1 MKKTSSIID
10 ELKFLQKTKQEK
22 EFNSHILVGMDVDEH
37 GIPTSSL
44 LLTQGGT
51 LELIGMIEALTK
63 TLKNL
68 KKTLVIKTLPQ
79 QHKYMDDLLKGS
91 SRADRMIDILPDN
104 IKEKVLDI
112 KRRMLDALNNDDEE
126 ALEKVRKELD
136 ELKLFGESFNS
147 DDDDNNDEDDL
158 PSFDIN
164 DFK

>member
-10 ELKFLQKTKQEK
+10 ELKFLQKTKEEK
-22 EFNSHILVGMDVDEH
+22 DFNSHILIGMDVDKH
-37 GIPTSSL
+37 GIPNSSL

-68 KKTLVIKTLPQ
+68 KKTLVRKTLPQ
-79 QHKYMDDLLKGS
+79 QHNRMDDLLKGS
-91 SRADRMIDILPDN
+91 SRAEKMIDMLPDN

-112 KRRMLDALNNDDEE
+112 KRRMHDALNNDDEE

-136 ELKLFGESFNS
+136 ELRLFGESFNS
-147 DDDDNNDEDDL
+147 DNDNDDEDDL
-158 PSFDIN
+158 SSFDIN